1 MNEND
6 KALQSGNKIVATVVS
21 IGKGEKD
28 KQKQDGRVQVRFTPQ
43 QDMGI
48 SEGQLVWVQVQ
59 QSPQDGGFRGIGD
72 SIGHNLV
79 PGSTVILDSIGQQ
92 NYIITGVMRNENQN
106 PQEADSDFSGE
117 SQKTTQEDFDKKY
130 AEYDG
135 NLYNVNERDGSAAN
149 FGTLRINPQLG
160 DAVDN
165 LGKRIKQATRFGQ
178 KRGLKSFTDK
188 FTPHSISSFARNQG
202 NLQDAT
208 KAIQDLVG
216 QKGELIA
223 GALEM
228 TNKLKE
234 AVQSSGPISMTNMV
248 GGQGNIAN
256 ALSSISAIAEAAA
269 SGAQLDEDD
278 LLCEI
283 YEEITGLPCSI
294 DGKHTA
300 AFILWRKA
308 YLAAYEAAG
317 ALNIG

>member
-1 MNEND
+1 MNEHD
-6 KALQSGNKIVATVVS
+6 KALQSGGKIIATVVS

-28 KQKQDGRVQVRFTPQ
+28 KSKQDGRIQVRFTPQ
-43 QDMGI
+43 QESGI
-48 SEGQLVWVQVQ
+48 GEEQLVWVQVQ
-59 QSPQDGGFRGIGD
+59 QSCQDGGFRGIGD

-79 PGSTVILDSIGQQ
+79 PGTTVCLDAIGQQ
-92 NYIITGVMRNENQN
+92 NYIATGVIRNENKN
-106 PQEADSDFSGE
+106 PNEADSDFSGE

-130 AEYDG
+130 SEYDG

-149 FGTLRINPQLG
+149 FGTLTINPQLG

-165 LGKRIKQATRFGQ
+165 VAKQIKQATRFGQ
-178 KRGLKSFTDK
+178 KKGLKSFTDK
-188 FTPHSISSFARNQG
+188 FTPQSISSFARNQG

-208 KAIQDLVG
+208 KAIQELIG

-223 GALEM
+223 GALDM

-234 AVQSSGPISMTNMV
+234 AAAGGGNVSMTNMV
-248 GGQGNIAN
+248 GGAGAIAN
-256 ALSSISAIAEAAA
+256 ALSSISAITEAAA
-269 SGAQLDEDD
+269 SGEQLDEDD

-294 DGKHTA
+294 DGVHTE